1 MTTNETVYSLPQ
13 SEVKAS
19 TNTGKVILVG
29 AGPGDPDLLTVKALR
44 CIQQA
49 DVIVYDRLVSNEI
62 VELFPHHCER
72 IFVGKEAGNHC
83 VPQGDIN
90 QILVSQALNGKLVVR
105 LKGGDPFIFGRG
117 GEELEALLPFKIPFE
132 VVPGI
137 TAASGCAAYSGIPL
151 THRDHAQSVQFITGH
166 LKEGKDQIDWSSLA
180 RANHTLVFY
189 MGLNQSHVIRHKL
202 SAYGMSLATPIAII
216 ERGTSSQQRIH
227 TGDLAQLESLAEHA
241 ESPALIVIG
250 SVTSLT
256 HHLNWFQPDKA
267 IDTSSYPK
275 IYQYQTTRKVS

>member
-1 MTTNETVYSLPQ
+1 MTTNETVFSLLTLEEKP
-13 SEVKAS
+13 SA
-19 TNTGKVILVG
+19 TIGKVILVG

-49 DVIVYDRLVSNEI
+49 DVIVYDRLVSNDI
-62 VELFPHHCER
+62 VELFPQHCER
-72 IFVGKEAGNHC
+72 LFVGKEAGNHC

-90 QILVSQALNGKLVVR
+90 QILVTQALSGKLVVR

-117 GEELEALLPFKIPFE
+117 GEELEALLPFNIPFE

-216 ERGTSSQQRIH
+216 ERGTSSQQQVH
-227 TGDLAQLESLAEHA
+227 TGDLAHLEILAKEA

-250 SVTSLT
+250 SVTTLT
-256 HHLNWFQPDKA
+256 HRLNWFKA
-267 IDTSSYPK
+267 KQEIETQSYPK
-275 IYQYQTTRKVS
+275 VYQYQVNRKVS